1 MEGFRDVKSDLP
13 KVDKD
18 YDPVALTQGLFVV
31 WLLRRHKEELK
42 HVTHVH
48 ILADVCQEKVLR
60 ILEVKQVAQV
70 DEVKLITLSH
80 LEGGPGPIYVLKDF
94 LNVFVISRPFEALC
108 LLDFDVHH
116 LY

>member
-1 MEGFRDVKSDLP
+1 LEGFRDVKSDLP

-31 WLLRRHKEELK
+31 WLLRGHKEELK
-42 HVTHVH
+42 HVTYVH